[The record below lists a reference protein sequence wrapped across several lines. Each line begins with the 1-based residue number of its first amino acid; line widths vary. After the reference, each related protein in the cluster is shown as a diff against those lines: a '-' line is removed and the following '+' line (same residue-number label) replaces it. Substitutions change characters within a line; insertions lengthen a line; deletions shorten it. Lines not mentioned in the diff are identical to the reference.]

1 MILLSKVRNK
11 FRKPKP
17 FPPQRVF
24 CVRHNSGEM
33 FEVQGYTTWYI
44 RKQIEAECHDRGW
57 LVDETE
63 WWEVKA

>member
-1 MILLSKVRNK
+1 MRLLSK
-11 FRKPKP
+11 FRKPKTTDL
-17 FPPQRVF
+17 RRAF
-24 CVRHNSGEM
+24 CVRHNNGETI
-33 FEVQGYTTWYI
+33 EVQGYTIWFI